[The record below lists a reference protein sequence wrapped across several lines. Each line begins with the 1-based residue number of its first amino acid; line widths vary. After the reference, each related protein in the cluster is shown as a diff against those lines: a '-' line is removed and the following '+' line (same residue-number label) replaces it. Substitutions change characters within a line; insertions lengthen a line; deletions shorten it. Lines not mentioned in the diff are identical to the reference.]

1 MRDFHVFI
9 EQQGEQ
15 IYVGKITGS
24 GSEDA
29 IFTYAQEYLDN
40 PSSCPISIHLP
51 LQAQN
56 FSAEETSLFFEGLLP
71 EGFTRKCVAG
81 WIHADEYDYLTILA
95 ALGGNVWV
103 LFRLL
108 KMAWMSQKLVIRNLQ
123 GKMYADWRKKVLQK
137 RQSWLQK
144 RICL

>member
-1 MRDFHVFI
+1 MRDYHVFI

-29 IFTYAQEYLDN
+29 VFSYAQEYLDN
-40 PSSCPISIHLP
+40 PSNCPISIHLP

-56 FSAEETSLFFEGLLP
+56 FSAEETRLFFEGLLP

-95 ALGGNVWV
+95 AYDSRHKEV
-103 LFRLL
+103 L
-108 KMAWMSQKLVIRNLQ
+108 
-123 GKMYADWRKKVLQK
+123 KKTL
-137 RQSWLQK
+137 
-144 RICL
+144 